1 MRPPPHAGIRG
12 PGTRR
17 LRSGRA
23 LRRCVLANFSSEPPR
38 IRESAAAILT
48 TTFVARPTSAEPGS
62 EQAFVDHSSN
72 ASAAAAAAAA
82 SGRHYSHKVGR
93 CLSPAAAS
101 GSLYTSKNG
110 PCPGPSAVSGPESSR
125 RCFERQAGRARRPV
139 EVEQGSDCSAHARRA
154 HAFSVQACAPQASCV
169 QAGR

>member
-23 LRRCVLANFSSEPPR
+23 LRRCVLANSSSEPPR
-38 IRESAAAILT
+38 IRESAAAILA

-72 ASAAAAAAAA
+72 ASAA

-154 HAFSVQACAPQASCV
+154 HAFSVQACASKASCV